1 MKAGKP
7 WRGCLPFRLCARFKG
22 KTRCKGTVQCGKRGE
37 RRGAGRFVHLKLA
50 QAGDEKEQTDGN
62 YRRLNHPVSV
72 PVKKGAEADQSWDEM
87 EKNAG
92 IHVYE

>member
-1 MKAGKP
+1 M
-7 WRGCLPFRLCARFKG
+7 
-22 KTRCKGTVQCGKRGE
+22 QCGKRGE

-72 PVKKGAEADQSWDEM
+72 PVKKGLRQIRVGMKWKRMLEFM
-87 EKNAG
+87 
-92 IHVYE
+92 

>member
-1 MKAGKP
+1 M
-7 WRGCLPFRLCARFKG
+7 
-22 KTRCKGTVQCGKRGE
+22 
-37 RRGAGRFVHLKLA
+37 HLKLA

>member
-1 MKAGKP
+1 M
-7 WRGCLPFRLCARFKG
+7 
-22 KTRCKGTVQCGKRGE
+22 
-37 RRGAGRFVHLKLA
+37 HLKLA
-50 QAGDEKEQTDGN
+50 QAGDEKEQTEGN

-92 IHVYE
+92 IHVYERRLFIAHRSEHFINRTYCTVL